1 MGHGDDHDP
10 LENPLES
17 FPFNDAAVGRFVSL
31 HWQDLAGTAL
41 DAVLLALA
49 GWGREAAQLAM
60 STAVTRGRCLLFD
73 TFWSFS
79 SGLREI
85 MASVHSCS
93 FHLGQAAGPIAHGF
107 ARLHPDR
114 VPGLVISAVL
124 VAIAY
129 AVARLRCQQRFGLH

>member
-1 MGHGDDHDP
+1 MTLP
-10 LENPLES
+10 S
-17 FPFNDAAVGRFVSL
+17 AALCRSIGRT
-31 HWQDLAGTAL
+31 LAGTAL
-41 DAVLLALA
+41 DAVLLALP
-49 GWGREAAQLAM
+49 GSGREAAQLAM

-85 MASVHSCS
+85 LASVHSCS

-114 VPGLVISAVL
+114 VPGIVVSAAVL
-124 VAIAY
+124 VAVAY
-129 AVARLRCQQRFGLH
+129 AAARLRCQQRFGQH